1 MFNDVKKFSSFIVQM
16 FGVYTRALSTI
27 VQVKKHLSSG
37 LNVST
42 CSVFLY
48 FYIIPPYL
56 GNKVRIRKVHSTKLE
71 QDFGCQIDYLA
82 KCCHKVCKFGHI
94 WLPK

>member
-48 FYIIPPYL
+48 FYIIPP
-56 GNKVRIRKVHSTKLE
+56 
-71 QDFGCQIDYLA
+71 
-82 KCCHKVCKFGHI
+82 
-94 WLPK
+94 